1 MEPNEI
7 KKFVDLIKNT
17 DIEELH
23 WESDGAKISIRRSDI
38 ELAIRPGQS
47 SQEQQAVAG
56 NAGKKLLS
64 IKSPMVGTFYRAQSP
79 DHPPLVMEGNHV
91 VPGQKVAIIE
101 TMKIMR
107 DVISSVK
114 GKIVKIQVENGQSVE
129 YGQELFL
136 VDTENSD
143 KCSKKYL

>member
-1 MEPNEI
+1 MDPKEI
-7 KKFVDLIKNT
+7 KRFVDLIKNT

-38 ELAIRPGQS
+38 ESVSQPGQTGK
-47 SQEQQAVAG
+47 EQQAVTDA
-56 NAGKKLLS
+56 AEKKHLS
-64 IKSPMVGTFYRAQSP
+64 IKSPIVGTFYRAQSP

-91 VPGQKVAIIE
+91 VPGQKVAIVE

-107 DVISSVK
+107 DVISTVK

-143 KCSKKYL
+143 KCLKKSL